1 MQIFDVKNSFLFD
14 SLVLSSVA
22 IVKKAKNIVSIIK
35 NIIDTVSLDSSF
47 TYVNKFLSLPA
58 PLNRK
63 ESLENFTQQIYVFR

>member
-22 IVKKAKNIVSIIK
+22 IVKKAKNIVSII
-35 NIIDTVSLDSSF
+35 NIINTVSLDGSF
-47 TYVNKFLSLPA
+47 TFVQKFLSLPA

>member
-22 IVKKAKNIVSIIK
+22 IVKKAKNIVSII
-35 NIIDTVSLDSSF
+35 NIINTVSLDSSF
-47 TYVNKFLSLPA
+47 TYVQKFLSLPA
-58 PLNRK
+58 PLSRK

>member
-1 MQIFDVKNSFLFD
+1 MQLFDVKNSFLFD

-22 IVKKAKNIVSIIK
+22 IVKKAKNIVSII
-35 NIIDTVSLDSSF
+35 NIINTVSLDSSF
-47 TYVNKFLSLPA
+47 TYVQKFLSLPA

>member
-1 MQIFDVKNSFLFD
+1 MQIFDVRNSFLFD

-22 IVKKAKNIVSIIK
+22 IVKKAKNIVSII
-35 NIIDTVSLDSSF
+35 NIINTVSLDSSF
-47 TYVNKFLSLPA
+47 TYVQKFLSLPA

>member
-22 IVKKAKNIVSIIK
+22 IVKKAKNIVSII
-35 NIIDTVSLDSSF
+35 NIINTVSLDSSF
-47 TYVNKFLSLPA
+47 TYVQKFLSLPA

-63 ESLENFTQQIYVFR
+63 ESLENFTQQVYVFR

>member
-22 IVKKAKNIVSIIK
+22 IVKKAKNIVSII
-35 NIIDTVSLDSSF
+35 NIINTVSLDSSF
-47 TYVNKFLSLPA
+47 TYVQKFLSLPA

>member
-22 IVKKAKNIVSIIK
+22 IVKKAKNIVSII
-35 NIIDTVSLDSSF
+35 NIINTVSLDNSF
-47 TYVNKFLSLPA
+47 TYVQKFLSLPA

>member
-22 IVKKAKNIVSIIK
+22 IVKKAKNIVSII
-35 NIIDTVSLDSSF
+35 NIINTVSLDSSF
-47 TYVNKFLSLPA
+47 TYVQKFLSLPV

>member
-1 MQIFDVKNSFLFD
+1 MQIFDVENSFLFD

-22 IVKKAKNIVSIIK
+22 IVKKAKNIVSII
-35 NIIDTVSLDSSF
+35 NIINTVSLDGSF
-47 TYVNKFLSLPA
+47 TYVQKFLSLPA

>member
-22 IVKKAKNIVSIIK
+22 IVKKAKNIVSII
-35 NIIDTVSLDSSF
+35 NIINTVSLDGSF
-47 TYVNKFLSLPA
+47 TYVQKFLSLPA
-58 PLNRK
+58 PLKRK

>member
-22 IVKKAKNIVSIIK
+22 IVKKAKNIVSII
-35 NIIDTVSLDSSF
+35 NIINTVSLDSSF
-47 TYVNKFLSLPA
+47 TYVQKFFSLPA

>member
-22 IVKKAKNIVSIIK
+22 IVKKAKNIVSII
-35 NIIDTVSLDSSF
+35 NIINTVSLDGSF
-47 TYVNKFLSLPA
+47 TYVQKFLSLPA